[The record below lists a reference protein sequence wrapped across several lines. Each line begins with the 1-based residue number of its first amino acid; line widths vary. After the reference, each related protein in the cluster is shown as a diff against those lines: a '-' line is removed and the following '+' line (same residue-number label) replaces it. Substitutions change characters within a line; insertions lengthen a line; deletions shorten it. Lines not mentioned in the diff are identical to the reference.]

1 MSDETPT
8 PDESGAAPPAPDTP
22 TPTSD
27 TTEASDV
34 KVEVATIEQPTTPVA
49 PDHPAPPAE
58 PVTFTSKF
66 LLPLVIPIGVA
77 ATIIFYVLN
86 VSRIFLA
93 SQSALAVTYAT
104 IITIL
109 ILGGGS
115 ALAAAPKLRSSSLT
129 LMLGGG
135 FLVLLMGGL
144 ISIGAASP
152 KAASGPTQCAPV
164 TSKLTVVAGAGGAL
178 RYTFPQGN
186 KVKAGC
192 IDLAV
197 TFDGSHTLLFDT
209 PPASTA
215 FPELTVNEKSWAGTL
230 PPGNYQFHCTIPGHE
245 AGGMIASLTV
255 TP

>member
-8 PDESGAAPPAPDTP
+8 PDASDAPDAVA
-22 TPTSD
+22 
-27 TTEASDV
+27 TEASDV
-34 KVEVATIEQPTTPVA
+34 KVEVATTEPAATPVA
-49 PDHPAPPAE
+49 PDHPQPPAE
-58 PVTFTSKF
+58 RVTFRSKF
-66 LLPLVIPIGVA
+66 LAPLVIPLGVA

-104 IITIL
+104 IITVL

-152 KAASGPTQCAPV
+152 KTASGPTQCTPV
-164 TSKLTVVAGAGGAL
+164 KSTLTIVAGAGNSL
-178 RYTFPQGN
+178 RYSFPQGN
-186 KVKAGC
+186 QVKAGC
-192 IDLAV
+192 VDLSV
-197 TFDGSHTLLFDT
+197 TFDGPHTLLFDT
-209 PPASTA
+209 PPASTV
-215 FPELTVNEKSWAGTL
+215 FPELTVNAKSWAGTL

-245 AGGMIASLTV
+245 AAGMIASLTV